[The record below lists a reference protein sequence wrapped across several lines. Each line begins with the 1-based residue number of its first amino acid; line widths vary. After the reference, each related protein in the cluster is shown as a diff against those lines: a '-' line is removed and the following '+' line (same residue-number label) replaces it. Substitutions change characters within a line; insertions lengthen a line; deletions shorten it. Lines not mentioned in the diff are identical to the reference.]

1 MAAKKSSKPKAGSKP
16 KARASVASAASF
28 SQLDAKSRR
37 AAAVRISHA
46 LGFLVDACGRSG
58 YKVVHGSDQENRPL
72 AIAETGDEFKQ
83 LTQRERNRLISFA
96 RRLVRNSDQMESILH
111 QFEVQVVGTVGGKAV
126 FDFGSDEL
134 DDPTETALTDAFA
147 SWAAHCEFFE
157 DGSLNTFL
165 KLALRTQLIG
175 GDVVLVFDDDLVSDS
190 GQIIAFEPDC
200 IGNIDPG
207 EFDRR
212 FPGYTQTQGIIK
224 DANSK
229 TIGVIVSWSQRGQAV
244 YELKTRDARGNER
257 MAAWPLVKPDGVAWN
272 DSLFIIHRSTWR
284 FNQGHGSSGLWSAL
298 ATLCDLTDIQ
308 GYEIQAAKK
317 NAQTIGQVINTD
329 EDKKD
334 SIDPDYNPDTVAP
347 IAGDDG
353 AASEAEASED
363 EDDDDGV
370 DADFAVLKAAGC
382 VYDLMPKN
390 VRMELFDTK
399 HPNANMPQ
407 FISWLQRVAAY
418 TKGLAAFHATG
429 KADASYSATMAEIQ
443 LSQKSFDDEWHKL
456 EAGILDWIMA
466 RWVAWS
472 KRRGTFP
479 VDESKLP
486 AHWMRKCIQ
495 WERPRQKAL
504 NPVDE
509 QKAWTEGLRNGSV
522 DYTDI
527 DGANWKRRAAQRARQ
542 KKVLQNLGLR
552 YFPET
557 DNNGM
562 NAENQETE
570 NKENK
575 KDEDL

>member
-1 MAAKKSSKPKAGSKP
+1 MAAKVKSKKSSSG
-16 KARASVASAASF
+16 VASAATF
-28 SQLDAKSRR
+28 SQLDVKGRR
-37 AAAVRISHA
+37 AAAVRISRA
-46 LGFLVDACGRSG
+46 LGFLVDTCGRSG
-58 YKVVHGSDQENRPL
+58 YKVVRGSDQENRPL

-83 LTQRERNRLISFA
+83 LTQSERNRLISFA
-96 RRLVRNSDQMESILH
+96 RKLVRNSDQMESILN
-111 QFEVQVVGTVGGKAV
+111 QFEVQVVGPVGGKAV

-134 DDPTETALTDAFA
+134 DDPTESALTEAFA
-147 SWAAHCEFFE
+147 SWASHCEFFE
-157 DGSLNTFL
+157 DGSLNTLL

-175 GDVVLVFDDDLVSDS
+175 GDVVFVFDDDLVTDS
-190 GQIIAFEPDC
+190 GQIISFEPDC
-200 IGNIDPG
+200 IGNIDAG
-207 EFDRR
+207 EFDRT
-212 FPGYTQTQGIIK
+212 FPDYTQTQGIIK
-224 DANSK
+224 DANAK
-229 TIGVIVSWSQRGQAV
+229 TIGVIVSWSQRGQSTYA
-244 YELKTRDARGNER
+244 LKTKDSHGNER
-257 MAAWPLVKPDGVAWN
+257 MAAWPLVKPSGVSWS
-272 DSLFIIHRSTWR
+272 DSRFIIHRSTWR

-317 NAQTIGQVINTD
+317 NAQTIGQVINTE
-329 EDKKD
+329 EDKKE
-334 SIDPDYNPDTVAP
+334 SIDLNYNPDAQAP
-347 IAGDDG
+347 IAGEG
-353 AASEAEASED
+353 EAAAGEGEGNSA
-363 EDDDDGV
+363 DDDGV

-390 VRMELFDTK
+390 VKMELFDTK

-429 KADASYSATMAEIQ
+429 QASASYSATMAEIQ
-443 LSQKSFDDEWHKL
+443 LSQKSFDNEWHRL

-486 AHWMRKCIQ
+486 PHWMRKCVQ

-562 NAENQETE
+562 VAENPE

-575 KDEDL
+575 DENL

>member
-1 MAAKKSSKPKAGSKP
+1 MAASRKSNKP
-16 KARASVASAASF
+16 ASAATF
-28 SQLDAKSRR
+28 SELGARGRR
-37 AAAVRISHA
+37 AAAVRISRA

-58 YKVVHGSDQENRPL
+58 YKVVRGRDQENRPL
-72 AIAETGDEFKQ
+72 ATAETGDEFKQ
-83 LTQRERNRLISFA
+83 LTQPERNRLISFA
-96 RRLVRNSDQMESILH
+96 RKLVRNSDQMESILH

-126 FDFGSDEL
+126 FDFGSDAL

-175 GDVVLVFDDDLVSDS
+175 GDVVLVFDDDLVTDS

-200 IGNIDPG
+200 IGNIEPK

-212 FPGYTQTQGIIK
+212 FPDYTQTQGIIK

-229 TIGVIVSWSQRGQAV
+229 TIGVIVSWSQRGRSSYA
-244 YELKTRDARGNER
+244 LTTKDSHGNER
-257 MAAWPLVKPDGVAWN
+257 MAAWPLVKPDGVAWD
-272 DSLFIIHRSTWR
+272 DSLFIIHRSNWR

-317 NAQTIGQVINTD
+317 NAQTIGQVVNTED
-329 EDKKD
+329 DKKE
-334 SIDPDYNPDTVAP
+334 SIDPNYNPDVNAPVA
-347 IAGDDG
+347 DG
-353 AASEAEASED
+353 SASEAEASED
-363 EDDDDGV
+363 EAEDDGV

-407 FISWLQRVAAY
+407 FISWLQRVAAF

-429 KADASYSATMAEIQ
+429 QASASYSATMAEIQ

-456 EAGILDWIMA
+456 EAGILDWVMA

-509 QKAWTEGLRNGSV
+509 QRAWTEGLRNGSV

-562 NAENQETE
+562 NADNQEPE
-570 NKENK
+570 NKETQKN
-575 KDEDL
+575 EDL

>member
-1 MAAKKSSKPKAGSKP
+1 MAAKSKSRKP
-16 KARASVASAASF
+16 RAAAAAPSAATF
-28 SQLDAKSRR
+28 SRLDARGRR
-37 AAAVRISHA
+37 AAAVRISKA
-46 LGFLVDACGRSG
+46 LGFLVDACSRSG
-58 YKVVHGSDQENRPL
+58 YKVVRGADQENRPL
-72 AIAETGDEFKQ
+72 AVAETGDEFKQ
-83 LTQRERNRLISFA
+83 LTQSERNRLIAFA
-96 RRLVRNSDQMESILH
+96 RRLVRNSDQMEAILH
-111 QFEVQVVGTVGGKAV
+111 QFEVHVVGTVGGKAV
-126 FDFGSDEL
+126 FDFGSDRL

-157 DGSLNTFL
+157 DGSLNSFL
-165 KLALRTQLIG
+165 KLALRTQLVG

-190 GQIIAFEPDC
+190 GQLIAFEPDC
-200 IGNIDPG
+200 IGNIAPG
-207 EFDRR
+207 EFDRA
-212 FPGYTQTQGIIK
+212 FPDYTQTQGIIK

-229 TIGVIVSWSQRGQAV
+229 TVGVIVSWSQRGRST
-244 YELKTRDARGNER
+244 YELTTKDAHGNER
-257 MAAWPLVKPDGVAWN
+257 MAAWPLVKPDGVSWS
-272 DSLFIIHRSTWR
+272 DSPFIIHRSTWR

-308 GYEIQAAKK
+308 GYETQAAKK
-317 NAQTIGQVINTD
+317 NAQTIGQVINS
-329 EDKKD
+329 EEEKKE
-334 SIDPDYNPDTVAP
+334 SLDPDYNPDANAPVADGSP
-347 IAGDDG
+347 QQDGEG
-353 AASEAEASED
+353 AADQEEG
-363 EDDDDGV
+363 DDGV
-370 DADFAVLKAAGC
+370 DADFEVLKAAGC

-429 KADASYSATMAEIQ
+429 QANASYSATMAEIQ

-456 EAGILDWIMA
+456 EAGILDWVMA

-486 AHWMRKCIQ
+486 HAWMRKCIQ

-562 NAENQETE
+562 SAETQEPE

-575 KDEDL
+575 DEDL

>member
-1 MAAKKSSKPKAGSKP
+1 MAAKVKSKKSSSG
-16 KARASVASAASF
+16 VASAATF
-28 SQLDAKSRR
+28 SQLDAKGRR
-37 AAAVRISHA
+37 TAAVRISRA

-58 YKVVHGSDQENRPL
+58 YKVVRGSDQENRPL
-72 AIAETGDEFKQ
+72 ATAETGDEFKQ
-83 LTQRERNRLISFA
+83 LTQSERNRLISFA
-96 RRLVRNSDQMESILH
+96 RKLVRNSDQMESILH

-134 DDPTETALTDAFA
+134 DDPTETALTEAFA
-147 SWAAHCEFFE
+147 SWARHCEFFE

-190 GQIIAFEPDC
+190 GQIITFEPDC
-200 IGNIDPG
+200 IGNIAAN
-207 EFDRR
+207 EFDRA
-212 FPGYTQTQGIIK
+212 FPDYTQTQGIIK

-229 TIGVIVSWSQRGQAV
+229 TVGVIVSWSQRGRSTYA
-244 YELKTRDARGNER
+244 LKTKDSHGNER
-257 MAAWPLVKPDGVAWN
+257 MAAWPLVKPSGVSWS

-317 NAQTIGQVINTD
+317 NAQTIGQVINTE

-334 SIDPDYNPDTVAP
+334 SIDPNYNPDTNAP
-347 IAGDDG
+347 IAGEG
-353 AASEAEASED
+353 EAEADEGEED
-363 EDDDDGV
+363 SADDDGV

-390 VRMELFDTK
+390 VKMELFDTK

-486 AHWMRKCIQ
+486 PHWMRKCVQ

-562 NAENQETE
+562 NAENPE

-575 KDEDL
+575 DEDL

>member
-1 MAAKKSSKPKAGSKP
+1 MSAKANPKGSV
-16 KARASVASAASF
+16 SGVASAATF
-28 SQLDAKSRR
+28 SQLDPKSRR
-37 AAAVRISHA
+37 AAAVRLSRA
-46 LGFLVDACGRSG
+46 LGFLVDACDRSG
-58 YKVVHGSDQENRPL
+58 YKVVRGADQENRPL
-72 AIAETGDEFKQ
+72 ATAETGDEFKQ

-111 QFEVQVVGTVGGKAV
+111 QFEVQVVGAVGGKAV
-126 FDFGSDEL
+126 FDFGSDDL
-134 DDPTETALTDAFA
+134 DDPTEQALTEAFA
-147 SWAAHCEFFE
+147 AWTAHCEFFE

-165 KLALRTQLIG
+165 KLALRTQLLG
-175 GDVVLVFDDDLVSDS
+175 GDVVFVFDDDLVTDS
-190 GQIIAFEPDC
+190 GQIISFEPDC
-200 IGNIDPG
+200 IGNIADA
-207 EFDRR
+207 EFDRM
-212 FPGYTQTQGIIK
+212 FPDYTQTQGIIK

-229 TIGVIVSWSQRGQAV
+229 TVGVIVSWSQRGRSTYA
-244 YELKTRDARGNER
+244 LKTRDKHGVER
-257 MAAWPLVKPDGVAWN
+257 MAAWPLVKPDGVSWS

-308 GYEIQAAKK
+308 GYEIQSAKK
-317 NAQTIGQVINTD
+317 NAQTIGQLLDTSD
-329 EDKKD
+329 EQKE
-334 SIDPDYNPDTVAP
+334 SIDPNYNPDANAP
-347 IAGDDG
+347 IAGEDQETDG
-353 AASEAEASED
+353 ESGKPSA
-363 EDDDDGV
+363 DDDGV
-370 DADFAVLKAAGC
+370 DVDFAVLKAAGC
-382 VYDLMPKN
+382 IFDMMPKN

-429 KADASYSATMAEIQ
+429 QANASYSATMAEIQ

-456 EAGILDWIMA
+456 EAGILDWVMA

-486 AHWMRKCIQ
+486 EAWMRKCVQ

-542 KKVLQNLGLR
+542 KKVLQTLGLR

-562 NAENQETE
+562 NAENTEPTGQEE
-570 NKENK
+570 KKEEQNG
-575 KDEDL
+575 

>member
-1 MAAKKSSKPKAGSKP
+1 MAAKVKSKKPSSG
-16 KARASVASAASF
+16 VASAATF
-28 SQLDAKSRR
+28 SQLDAKGRR
-37 AAAVRISHA
+37 AAAVRISRA
-46 LGFLVDACGRSG
+46 LGFIVDACGRSG
-58 YKVVHGSDQENRPL
+58 YKVVRGSDQENRPL
-72 AIAETGDEFKQ
+72 ATAETGDEFKQ
-83 LTQRERNRLISFA
+83 LTQSERNRLISFA
-96 RRLVRNSDQMESILH
+96 RKLVRNSDQMESILH

-126 FDFGSDEL
+126 FDFGSDAL

-175 GDVVLVFDDDLVSDS
+175 GDVVLVFDDDLVTDS

-200 IGNIDPG
+200 IGNIEQM

-212 FPGYTQTQGIIK
+212 FPNYTQTQGIIK

-229 TIGVIVSWSQRGQAV
+229 TIGVIVSWSQRGRSSYA
-244 YELKTRDARGNER
+244 LTTKDNHGNER
-257 MAAWPLVKPDGVAWN
+257 MAAWPLVKSADVPWS
-272 DSLFIIHRSTWR
+272 DSLFIIHRSNWR

-317 NAQTIGQVINTD
+317 NAQTIGQVINTE

-334 SIDPDYNPDTVAP
+334 SIDPNYNPDTNAP
-347 IAGDDG
+347 IAGEG
-353 AASEAEASED
+353 EAEAGEGEEGSE
-363 EDDDDGV
+363 DDDGV

-390 VRMELFDTK
+390 VKMELFDTK

-407 FISWLQRVAAY
+407 FISWLQRVAAF

-429 KADASYSATMAEIQ
+429 QANASYSATMAEIQ

-562 NAENQETE
+562 NAENQEPE
-570 NKENK
+570 NKETK

>member
-1 MAAKKSSKPKAGSKP
+1 MAASKNSKKP
-16 KARASVASAASF
+16 ASAATF
-28 SQLDAKSRR
+28 SQLDARGRR

-58 YKVVHGSDQENRPL
+58 YKVVRGRDQENRPL
-72 AIAETGDEFKQ
+72 ATAETGDEFKQ
-83 LTQRERNRLISFA
+83 LTQPERNRLISFA
-96 RRLVRNSDQMESILH
+96 RKLVRNSDQMESILH

-126 FDFGSDEL
+126 FDFGSDAL
-134 DDPTETALTDAFA
+134 DDPTETTLTDAFA

-175 GDVVLVFDDDLVSDS
+175 GDVVLVFDDDLVTDS

-200 IGNIDPG
+200 IGNIEQK

-212 FPGYTQTQGIIK
+212 FPDYTQTQGIIK

-229 TIGVIVSWSQRGQAV
+229 TVGVIVSWSQRGRSSYA
-244 YELKTRDARGNER
+244 LTTIDDHGNKR

-272 DSLFIIHRSTWR
+272 DSLFIIHRSNWR

-317 NAQTIGQVINTD
+317 NAQTIGQVINTE
-329 EDKKD
+329 EDKKE
-334 SIDPDYNPDTVAP
+334 SIDPDYNPDITAP
-347 IAGDDG
+347 IADG
-353 AASEAEASED
+353 SASEADASDDETDEA
-363 EDDDDGV
+363 DDDGV

-407 FISWLQRVAAY
+407 FISWLQRVAAF

-486 AHWMRKCIQ
+486 EHWMRKCIQ

-509 QKAWTEGLRNGSV
+509 QKAWTGDCATDPSTTQTSTARTGSAAPHSAPARKKSCRIS
-522 DYTDI
+522 DSGI
-527 DGANWKRRAAQRARQ
+527 SRKRTTTA
-542 KKVLQNLGLR
+542 
-552 YFPET
+552 
-557 DNNGM
+557 
-562 NAENQETE
+562 
-570 NKENK
+570 
-575 KDEDL
+575 

>member
-1 MAAKKSSKPKAGSKP
+1 MAASRSSKKP
-16 KARASVASAASF
+16 ASAATF
-28 SQLDAKSRR
+28 SQLDARGRR

-58 YKVVHGSDQENRPL
+58 YKVVRGRDQENRPL
-72 AIAETGDEFKQ
+72 ATAETGDEFKQ
-83 LTQRERNRLISFA
+83 LTQSERNRLISFA
-96 RRLVRNSDQMESILH
+96 RKLVRNSDQMESILH

-126 FDFGSDEL
+126 FDFGSDAL

-175 GDVVLVFDDDLVSDS
+175 GDVVLVFDDDLVTDS

-200 IGNIDPG
+200 IGNIEEK

-212 FPGYTQTQGIIK
+212 FPDYTQTQGIIK

-229 TIGVIVSWSQRGQAV
+229 TIGVIVSWSQRGRSSYALTTKDK
-244 YELKTRDARGNER
+244 YGNER
-257 MAAWPLVKPDGVAWN
+257 MAAWPLVKPDGVAWD
-272 DSLFIIHRSTWR
+272 DSPFIIHRSNWR

-317 NAQTIGQVINTD
+317 NAQTIGQVINTE

-334 SIDPDYNPDTVAP
+334 SIDPNYNPDVKAP
-347 IAGDDG
+347 IADG
-353 AASEAEASED
+353 SASDAEEAQDEDEAE
-363 EDDDDGV
+363 DDGV

-407 FISWLQRVAAY
+407 FISWLQRVAAF

-429 KADASYSATMAEIQ
+429 QASASYSATMAEIQ

-509 QKAWTEGLRNGSV
+509 QRAWTEGLRNGSV

-562 NAENQETE
+562 NADNQEPE
-570 NKENK
+570 NKETQEN
-575 KDEDL
+575 EDL